1 MAVTLEDVAKL
12 AGVSHMTVSLV
23 IRNDKRITEETRQ
36 KVLKAIKELNY
47 QPNYLARGLAGGKT
61 NTIAVVA
68 TFFSSFFELN
78 ILKGMEMVS
87 NEPEY
92 YLNQY
97 ATRGGY
103 KIKKKILMNLV
114 NSKRA
119 DGVIVLNIRPS
130 ADIVR
135 FYKKNKVPLILIEE
149 EVKGV
154 HTIKSDNFSGAKK
167 AVSYLIKKGKRKIG
181 LVIGKY
187 ENKFSALSSI
197 ERFNGYKLAL
207 KENGIEIDKRM
218 IFQIEDFYF
227 EDGIKALEYFISE
240 GIKPDAIFCAAGDM
254 VAMGII
260 KEAQKRKIK
269 IPEDIAIIG
278 FDDIVVSEI
287 VNPSL
292 TTVRQPIEKMG
303 QEAYKLAVN
312 AVEGKITEPQKLV
325 FEPELIIRESA

>member
-23 IRNDKRITEETRQ
+23 IRNDKRISEETRQ

-130 ADIVR
+130 ADIVS

>member
-36 KVLKAIKELNY
+36 KVLKAIKQLNY

-78 ILKGMEMVS
+78 ILKGMETIS

-97 ATRGGY
+97 ATRGDY

-119 DGVIVLNIRPS
+119 DGVIVLNIKPS

-135 FYKKNKVPLILIEE
+135 FYKKNNVPLILIEE

-154 HTIKSDNFSGAKK
+154 HTIKSDNISGAKK
-167 AVSYLIKKGKRKIG
+167 ATNYLIKKGKRKIG

-187 ENKFSALSSI
+187 ESKFSALSSK
-197 ERFNGYKLAL
+197 ERFDGYKLAL
-207 KENGIEIDKRM
+207 EENGIEIDKRM

-227 EDGIKALEYFISE
+227 EDGIKALEYFITE

-254 VAMGII
+254 VAMGIL

-269 IPEDIAIIG
+269 IPDDIAIIG

-287 VNPSL
+287 VNPPL

-312 AVEGKITEPQKLV
+312 AIEGKIKTPQKLV
-325 FEPELIIRESA
+325 FEPELVIRESA